1 MKSSFLYVTAA
12 ICSLALTNISTAQEQ
27 KRIDL
32 DAFNELM
39 IGGDFNV
46 ILTDE
51 ASGSLTLKG
60 SKEAI
65 EEVSVTLRNQ
75 KLRIEKKKS
84 RYWMNFGKSSH
95 RVTVEIPSTTLKGL
109 YLSGSGNLNGP
120 IKADGQLKVVVSGSG
135 SIESDLGDVQYINA
149 SVSGSGDLTLTGSC
163 DTLTLQIAG
172 SGNINADELRAKV
185 VEAKIAGSG
194 NGRLHVSDKLTASIA
209 GSGNLTYSGNPDKVD
224 QSVAGS
230 GRIRSKN

>member
-1 MKSSFLYVTAA
+1 MKTLFLFTTSALF
-12 ICSLALTNISTAQEQ
+12 SLVFTTMSIAQEQ

-32 DAFNELM
+32 DTFNELM
-39 IGGDFNV
+39 IGGDVNV

-65 EEVSVTLRNQ
+65 EEISVTLRNQ

-84 RYWMNFGKSSH
+84 SYWMNFGKSSQ
-95 RVTVEIPSTTLKGL
+95 RVTVEIPSTTFKGI
-109 YLSGSGNLNGP
+109 YLSGSGNLSGS
-120 IKADGQLKVVVSGSG
+120 IKADNQLKLVVSGSG
-135 SIESDLGDVQYINA
+135 SIESDLGDAQSINA
-149 SVSGSGDLTLTGSC
+149 SGSGSGDLTLTGNC
-163 DTLTLQIAG
+163 DILTLQIAG

-194 NGRLHVSDKLTASIA
+194 NGRIHVSDKLTASIA
-209 GSGNLTYSGNPDKVD
+209 GSGNLTYSGNPEKVD

>member
-1 MKSSFLYVTAA
+1 MKNSFRYVTAA
-12 ICSLALTNISTAQEQ
+12 IFSLALTNISVAQEQ

-46 ILTDE
+46 ILTDD

-60 SKEAI
+60 SKEAV

-84 RYWMNFGKSSH
+84 SYWINFGKSGQ
-95 RVTVEIPSTTLKGL
+95 RVTVEIPSTTFKGI
-109 YLSGSGNLNGP
+109 YLSGSGKLSGS
-120 IKADGQLKVVVSGSG
+120 IKAADQLKVVVSGSG
-135 SIESDLGDVQYINA
+135 SIQSDLGNAQSINA
-149 SVSGSGDLTLTGSC
+149 SVSGSGDLTLTGNC
-163 DTLTLQIAG
+163 DLLTLQIAG
-172 SGNINADELRAKV
+172 SGNINADELRANV

-194 NGRLHVSDKLTASIA
+194 NGRVHVSDKLTASIA
-209 GSGNLTYSGNPDKVD
+209 GSGNLTYSGNPDKVEH
-224 QSVAGS
+224 SVAGS

>member
-1 MKSSFLYVTAA
+1 MKALFLFATSALF
-12 ICSLALTNISTAQEQ
+12 SLAVTTKSYAQDQ

-32 DAFNELM
+32 DTFNELM

-46 ILTDE
+46 ILTDDLQ
-51 ASGSLTLKG
+51 GSLIISG
-60 SKEAI
+60 PKEAI

-84 RYWMNFGKSSH
+84 SYWMNFGKSSQ
-95 RVTVEIPSTTLKGL
+95 RVTVEIPSTTFKGV
-109 YLSGSGNLNGP
+109 YLSGSGNLSGS
-120 IKADGQLKVVVSGSG
+120 IKADNQLKLVVSGSG
-135 SIESDLGDVQYINA
+135 SIESDLGDAKLINA

-163 DTLTLQIAG
+163 DMLTLQIAG
-172 SGNINADELRAKV
+172 SGNINTDELRTKV

-194 NGRLHVSDKLTASIA
+194 NGRIHVSDKLTASIA
-209 GSGNLTYSGNPDKVD
+209 GSGNLTYSGNPEKVD
-224 QSVAGS
+224 QKVAGS

>member
-1 MKSSFLYVTAA
+1 MKTLFLFTTSALF
-12 ICSLALTNISTAQEQ
+12 SLVFTTMSVAQEQ

-32 DAFNELM
+32 DTFNELM

-65 EEVSVTLRNQ
+65 EEISVTLRNQ

-84 RYWMNFGKSSH
+84 SYWMNFGKSSQ
-95 RVTVEIPSTTLKGL
+95 RVTVEIPSTTFKGI
-109 YLSGSGNLNGP
+109 YLSGSGNLSGS
-120 IKADGQLKVVVSGSG
+120 IKADNQLKLVVSGSG
-135 SIESDLGDVQYINA
+135 SIESDLGDAQSINA
-149 SVSGSGDLTLTGSC
+149 SVSGSGDLTLTGNC
-163 DTLTLQIAG
+163 DILTLQIAG

-194 NGRLHVSDKLTASIA
+194 NGRIHVSDKLTASIA
-209 GSGNLTYSGNPDKVD
+209 GSGNLTYSGNPEKVD